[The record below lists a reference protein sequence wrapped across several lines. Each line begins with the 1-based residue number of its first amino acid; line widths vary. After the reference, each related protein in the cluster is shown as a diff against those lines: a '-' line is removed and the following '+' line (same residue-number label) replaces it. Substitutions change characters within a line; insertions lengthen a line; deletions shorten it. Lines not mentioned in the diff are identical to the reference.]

1 MTMIKALKG
10 IGLLAILAVLAGCKA
25 EQKIIFSGDSI
36 SYKNKDSYMKELMTT
51 ECRALS
57 DDLDDYLKKGWKVV
71 ASSAKEKIVAN
82 DTGTC
87 KGTEYIL
94 EK

>member
-1 MTMIKALKG
+1 MRLLTTLFFAMT
-10 IGLLAILAVLAGCKA
+10 ILTACKV

-36 SYKNKDSYMKELMTT
+36 SYKNKDSYMSDLMSS
-51 ECRALS
+51 ECKSLS
-57 DDLDDYLKKGWKVV
+57 ENLDDYLKNGWKVV
-71 ASSAKEKIVAN
+71 TSSSKEKIVAN
-82 DTGTC
+82 NTGTC